1 MFRNVKPG
9 ACLAALL
16 SSAFLA
22 FGIYHVHSLS
32 GVTEGGVLGLVLLL
46 QHWFDLSPAV
56 SGVVLNGACYFIGWK
71 MLGREFLVYSACS
84 VGGFSAAYAV
94 FERFDPLWP
103 QLAEH
108 PLAAALLGAVFV
120 GLGCG
125 VCVRAGGAS
134 GGDDA
139 LAMALS
145 HLTHR
150 PIEQI
155 YLFTDLT
162 VLALSL
168 TYIPLYRIV
177 WSLLTVVLSGQ
188 IVGLIQRIP
197 FPDKE
202 RNNYGNHQDKR

>member
-46 QHWFDLSPAV
+46 QHWFDISPAV
-56 SGVVLNGACYFIGWK
+56 SGVVLNGACYFIGWR

-94 FERFDPLWP
+94 LERFDPLWP

-139 LAMALS
+139 LAMAISQRLGC
-145 HLTHR
+145 R
-150 PIEQI
+150 IEYV
-155 YLFTDLT
+155 YLFSDVT
-162 VLALSL
+162 VLALSAS
-168 TYIPLYRIV
+168 YIPLRRLGY
-177 WSLLTVVLSGQ
+177 SLLTVLLSGR
-188 IVGLIQRIP
+188 IIGWVQRARLP
-197 FPDKE
+197 
-202 RNNYGNHQDKR
+202 RRAARQ

>member
-94 FERFDPLWP
+94 LERFDPLWP

-139 LAMALS
+139 LAMAISQRLGC
-145 HLTHR
+145 R
-150 PIEQI
+150 IEYV
-155 YLFTDLT
+155 YLFSDVT
-162 VLALSL
+162 VLALSAS
-168 TYIPLYRIV
+168 YIPLRRLGY
-177 WSLLTVVLSGQ
+177 SLLTVLLSGR
-188 IVGLIQRIP
+188 IIGWVQRARLP
-197 FPDKE
+197 
-202 RNNYGNHQDKR
+202 RRAARQ

>member
-46 QHWFDLSPAV
+46 QHWFDISPAV
-56 SGVVLNGACYFIGWK
+56 SGVVLNGVCYFIGWR

-94 FERFDPLWP
+94 LERFDPLWP

-139 LAMALS
+139 LAMAISQRLGC
-145 HLTHR
+145 R
-150 PIEQI
+150 IEYV
-155 YLFTDLT
+155 YLFSDVT
-162 VLALSL
+162 VLALSAS
-168 TYIPLYRIV
+168 YIPLRRLGY
-177 WSLLTVVLSGQ
+177 SLLTVLLSGR
-188 IVGLIQRIP
+188 IIGWVQRARLP
-197 FPDKE
+197 
-202 RNNYGNHQDKR
+202 RRAARQ

>member
-94 FERFDPLWP
+94 LERFDPLWP

-139 LAMALS
+139 LAMAISQRLGC
-145 HLTHR
+145 R
-150 PIEQI
+150 IEYV
-155 YLFTDLT
+155 YLFSDVT
-162 VLALSL
+162 VLALSAS
-168 TYIPLYRIV
+168 YIPLRRLGY
-177 WSLLTVVLSGQ
+177 SLLTVLLSGR
-188 IVGLIQRIP
+188 ISGWVQRVRLP
-197 FPDKE
+197 
-202 RNNYGNHQDKR
+202 RRAARQ

>member
-46 QHWFDLSPAV
+46 QHWFDISPAV

-94 FERFDPLWP
+94 LERFDPLWP

-139 LAMALS
+139 LAMAISQRLGC
-145 HLTHR
+145 R
-150 PIEQI
+150 IEYV
-155 YLFTDLT
+155 YLFSDVT
-162 VLALSL
+162 VLALSAS
-168 TYIPLYRIV
+168 YIPLRRLGY
-177 WSLLTVVLSGQ
+177 SLLTVLLSGR
-188 IVGLIQRIP
+188 IIGWVQRVRLP
-197 FPDKE
+197 
-202 RNNYGNHQDKR
+202 RRAARQ